1 MRPLDRRSLLLGIAA
16 SAAPRLVFAQSA
28 SVPLMRFGARG
39 DGSADDS
46 VALIRALGSGMPLD
60 GGGRTYGVAGPLAAQ
75 AGFRGLSNCTLRQLA
90 REDHLRTLEIRGARG
105 FSLAGVRIIRGEQ
118 NDDALVQADM
128 QRNAG
133 IWIEG
138 CEDFQLNDVKVR
150 GGGIG
155 TGLVLMQCRRFR
167 TTDLEVSAIH
177 YRLRQRP
184 RDDMLQGIWIN
195 RCSGFDMTRPTAF
208 DLGGQDDQGFSRD
221 NNRGIA
227 ISGSSDFRLRDLRVA
242 QCGQGL
248 DCTGK
253 EGITNFQVI
262 GGHASDCYTWGFKFS
277 NTSQHLQVSHAL
289 AERCRLGGYVVSGP
303 TVEEDPPTQDVL
315 ISDSQAIDC
324 GVPGDDH
331 TTMFGF
337 GILRARTHHDYP
349 QKVRFVRCA
358 AIDRRRPPGMKWG
371 FFNEIPETPGGLN
384 VTQDCTVS
392 GAKIADQ
399 RGFEH

>member
-1 MRPLDRRSLLLGIAA
+1 MARIDR
-16 SAAPRLVFAQSA
+16 
-28 SVPLMRFGARG
+28 
-39 DGSADDS
+39 
-46 VALIRALGSGMPLD
+46 
-60 GGGRTYGVAGPLAAQ
+60 
-75 AGFRGLSNCTLRQLA
+75 
-90 REDHLRTLEIRGARG
+90 LRTLEIRGVRG
-105 FSLAGVRIIRGEQ
+105 FTLANVQVVRGDQ
-118 NDDALVQADM
+118 NDEVLVQADM

-133 IWIEG
+133 IWIEDCSG
-138 CEDFQLNDVKVR
+138 FQLNGVKVK

-155 TGLVLMQCRRFR
+155 TGLVLMQCREFR
-167 TTDLEVSAIH
+167 AADLEVSAIH
-177 YRLRQRP
+177 YRLRERP
-184 RDDMLQGIWIN
+184 KDDMLQGIWIN

-208 DLGGQDDQGFSRD
+208 DLGGQDEQGFSRD

-227 ISGSSDFRLRDLRVA
+227 ISGSSDFRLRDLHVS

-262 GGHASDCYTWGFKFS
+262 GGHAADCYTWGFKFS
-277 NTSQHLQVSHAL
+277 NTSQHLQVSRAL

-303 TVEEDPPTQDVL
+303 TVADDPPTQDVL
-315 ISDSQAIDC
+315 IADSQAIDC

-349 QKVRFVRCA
+349 QKVRFVRCT
-358 AIDRRRPPGMKWG
+358 AIDRRRPAGMKWG
-371 FFNEIPETPGGLN
+371 FYNEIPETPGGLN
-384 VTQDCTVS
+384 TTENCTVS
-392 GAKIADQ
+392 GAKISNE